1 MARNGRNGTVA
12 GVNLDALKYEVA
24 EELGHFPSQIQ
35 NEQQFRQVVDN
46 FKFEVAQE
54 LGIPLRQ
61 GYNGDIRARDAG
73 RIGGKIGGKIGGQ
86 MVRRMIRIA
95 EQQLA
100 SGRPV

>member
-1 MARNGRNGTVA
+1 MARNNGTLT
-12 GVNLDALKYEVA
+12 GVNLDWLKYEVA
-24 EELGHFPSQIQ
+24 EELAHFPDNIQ
-35 NEQQFRQVVDN
+35 NEAQFQQVVDN

-54 LGIPLRQ
+54 LGIPLNR

-86 MVRRMIRIA
+86 MVRRMIQLA

-100 SGRPV
+100 AVRPVQ

>member
-1 MARNGRNGTVA
+1 MARNNGTIT
-12 GVNLDALKYEVA
+12 GVNLDRLKFEVA
-24 EELGHFPSQIQ
+24 EELSHFPSNIQ
-35 NEQQFRQVVDN
+35 SEAQFQQVVDN

-61 GYNGDIRARDAG
+61 GYNGDITARDAG
-73 RIGGKIGGKIGGQ
+73 RIGGKIGGKIGGN
-86 MVRRMIRIA
+86 MVRRMIQIA

>member
-1 MARNGRNGTVA
+1 MARNGTIA
-12 GVNLDALKYEVA
+12 GVNLDQLKFEVA
-24 EELGHFPSQIQ
+24 EELAHFPDQIRDEAQ
-35 NEQQFRQVVDN
+35 FQQVIDN

-54 LGIPLRQ
+54 LGIPLSR

-86 MVRRMIRIA
+86 MVRRMIQLA

-100 SGRPV
+100 GGRRI

>member
-1 MARNGRNGTVA
+1 MARNGTLT
-12 GVNLDALKYEVA
+12 GVNLDRLKYEVA
-24 EELGHFPSQIQ
+24 EELAHFPKQIAD
-35 NEQQFRQVVDN
+35 ESQFRQVVDN

-54 LGIPLRQ
+54 LGIPLNR

-86 MVRRMIRIA
+86 MVRRMIQIA

-100 SGRPV
+100 AGRPV